1 VVQNNPE
8 LAQAI
13 LSDDTE
19 VLQMLLRRQ
28 HQHRVELQRRQQ
40 QELVSYRIYGKFKV
54 KIPKIWHAR
63 WRNVSVKVILT

>member
-1 VVQNNPE
+1 MVQNNPE

-40 QELVSYRIYGKFKV
+40 QELVSYTIYGKFKV
-54 KIPKIWHAR
+54 KCPKYGMNIGEM
-63 WRNVSVKVILT
+63 SQ

>member
-1 VVQNNPE
+1 MVQNNPE

-54 KIPKIWHAR
+54 KIPKI
-63 WRNVSVKVILT
+63 